1 MERDAYDERTA
12 AEWARDAAPRGED
25 RATGRTAPAGGAFA
39 RDPGRLPRELE
50 RDDASVSRGEDPL
63 RNDGWTTLREGRR
76 EAAGRASALNGMEAG
91 AADTAGGGMRRRSG
105 STRSTAA
112 GSTGV
117 AGSVA
122 GAGEAG
128 KSRFRLFTGD
138 RVLWII
144 IAALAVIS
152 VLVVYSSTAKM
163 AYDAHTARTTAHF
176 LRQQLM
182 ILIVSLG
189 IMIAVQ
195 KINCRVYNLF
205 SRPIYYVSVAL
216 TVAVYFIGATTNG
229 AARWIPLG
237 PFQFQPSEALKV
249 ATVLFL
255 ARQLA
260 GRQSKIDRLRIVP
273 SWKFWTWRSSALQRK
288 IWKEGTWPILM
299 PVLVS
304 CLVIFPAHTS
314 SAVLVFLASW
324 VMMLIGRV
332 RFSELMKLVGWA
344 LAGVVLIMV
353 LNLGRSETA
362 EGRVS
367 TWIHL
372 WTQSQTEKPI
382 EHLSDTERS
391 MIAIHNGGLLGE
403 GAGQSAMRV
412 EMIHPESDY
421 AYAFFVEEYGVILAV
436 VLLMLYLWI
445 FFRAI
450 EIFRRC
456 GTAFPGLLVLG
467 LALLITCQALLHIMV
482 TVNLIPETGQTL
494 PLISRGGSSV
504 LFTTIALG
512 MILSVSR
519 QNDEQSHDRPKN
531 EELRIGD

>member
-1 MERDAYDERTA
+1 MNDDLRTYRRD
-12 AEWARDAAPRGED
+12 
-25 RATGRTAPAGGAFA
+25 GG
-39 RDPGRLPRELE
+39 PE
-50 RDDASVSRGEDPL
+50 
-63 RNDGWTTLREGRR
+63 
-76 EAAGRASALNGMEAG
+76 
-91 AADTAGGGMRRRSG
+91 AADTAA
-105 STRSTAA
+105 AA
-112 GSTGV
+112 GTRRTRTSR
-117 AGSVA
+117 
-122 GAGEAG
+122 GAASAATQSGADATHPH
-128 KSRFRLFTGD
+128 RRLFSGD

-144 IAALAVIS
+144 IVVLSVIS

-163 AYDAHTARTTAHF
+163 AYDAHTVRSTSHF
-176 LRQQLM
+176 LQQQVM
-182 ILIVSLG
+182 ILGLSFG
-189 IMIAVQ
+189 IMLFVH
-195 KINCRVYNLF
+195 KIDCRIYFYLT
-205 SRPIYYVSVAL
+205 RPAYFLSLLL

-255 ARQLA
+255 AQQLA
-260 GRQSKIDRLRIVP
+260 GRQSKIDRIRIVP
-273 SWKFWTWRSSALQRK
+273 SLRFWTWRSSPEQRR
-288 IWKEGTWPILM
+288 IWREGTWPILM
-299 PVLVS
+299 PMIAS

-314 SAVLVFLASW
+314 SAVLVFAASW

-332 RFSELMKLVGWA
+332 RIRELLKLLGLA
-344 LAGVVLIMV
+344 AAGVVLIMA

-372 WTQSQTEKPI
+372 WTQSQRDKPV
-382 EHLSDTERS
+382 ENLSDTERS

-421 AYAFFVEEYGVILAV
+421 AYAFFVEEYGLVLAV

-504 LFTTIALG
+504 LFTSVALG
-512 MILSVSR
+512 MILGVSR
-519 QNDEQSHDRPKN
+519 QNDEQSHDRPRSESLYEK
-531 EELRIGD
+531 

>member
-1 MERDAYDERTA
+1 MTPHGQRYDSDSDQEQDVART
-12 AEWARDAAPRGED
+12 ARDATRRTADKDAPR
-25 RATGRTAPAGGAFA
+25 RATR
-39 RDPGRLPRELE
+39 RSED
-50 RDDASVSRGEDPL
+50 DDSDASR
-63 RNDGWTTLREGRR
+63 RNAARTT
-76 EAAGRASALNGMEAG
+76 AG
-91 AADTAGGGMRRRSG
+91 ADSDTSRRGTRRG
-105 STRSTAA
+105 STS
-112 GSTGV
+112 
-117 AGSVA
+117 
-122 GAGEAG
+122 EADSATELDDVPQEPDA
-128 KSRFRLFTGD
+128 SRFRFFTGD

-144 IAALAVIS
+144 IAVLAVIS

-182 ILIVSLG
+182 ILVVSLG

-195 KINCRVYNLF
+195 KINCRVYHFLA
-205 SRPIYYVSVAL
+205 RPVYLISVLL
-216 TVAVYFIGATTNG
+216 TLVVYFMGATTNG

-255 ARQLA
+255 AQQLA
-260 GRQSKIDRLRIVP
+260 SCQSRIDKIRIVP
-273 SWKFWTWRSSALQRK
+273 SLRFWTWRSSPAQRK
-288 IWKEGTWPILM
+288 IWREGTFPILL
-299 PVLVS
+299 PVVVS

-314 SAVLVFLASW
+314 SAVLVFMASW

-332 RFSELMKLVGWA
+332 RIGELMKLAG
-344 LAGVVLIMV
+344 LAVLGVVFIMT

-372 WTQSQTEKPI
+372 WTQPQTEKPI

-391 MIAIHNGGLLGE
+391 MIAIHNGGILGE

-421 AYAFFVEEYGVILAV
+421 AYAFFVEEYGIVLAV
-436 VLLMLYLWI
+436 ILLMLYLWI
-445 FFRAI
+445 FFRGI
-450 EIFRRC
+450 EIFRQC

-504 LFTTIALG
+504 LFTTMALG

-519 QNDEQSHDRPKN
+519 QNDEQSHEAPKS
-531 EELRIGD
+531 ESIYEK

>member
-1 MERDAYDERTA
+1 
-12 AEWARDAAPRGED
+12 
-25 RATGRTAPAGGAFA
+25 
-39 RDPGRLPRELE
+39 
-50 RDDASVSRGEDPL
+50 
-63 RNDGWTTLREGRR
+63 
-76 EAAGRASALNGMEAG
+76 MEAEKQTEKTTG
-91 AADTAGGGMRRRSG
+91 NPNTEGTTVQTDAPGQEPGMKLFAGD
-105 STRSTAA
+105 
-112 GSTGV
+112 
-117 AGSVA
+117 
-122 GAGEAG
+122 
-128 KSRFRLFTGD
+128 K
-138 RVLWII
+138 VLWII

-163 AYDAHTARTTAHF
+163 AYDAHTARSTAHF
-176 LRQQLM
+176 LRQQLL
-182 ILIVSLG
+182 ILFVCVPLIV
-189 IMIAVQ
+189 IVH
-195 KINCRVYNLF
+195 KINSRIYNHLALVA
-205 SRPIYYVSVAL
+205 YAGSVLL
-216 TVAVYFIGATTNG
+216 TLAVYFIGATTNG

-255 ARQLA
+255 AQQLA
-260 GRQSKIDRLRIVP
+260 GRQSKIDKIRIVP
-273 SWKFWTWRSSALQRK
+273 TWKFWTWRSSPAQRK
-288 IWKEGTWPILM
+288 IWREGTWPILM
-299 PVLVS
+299 PVVVS
-304 CLVIFPAHTS
+304 AMVIFPAHTS
-314 SAVLVFLASW
+314 SAVLVCLASW

-332 RFSELMKLVGWA
+332 RFGELMKLVGW
-344 LAGVVLIMV
+344 GVAAIVVIMT

-372 WTQSQTEKPI
+372 WTKSQTEKPI

-391 MIAIHNGGLLGE
+391 MIAIHNGGILGE

-421 AYAFFVEEYGVILAV
+421 AYAFFVEEYGIVLA
-436 VLLMLYLWI
+436 LLLLLLYLWI

-494 PLISRGGSSV
+494 PLISRGGSSTI
-504 LFTTIALG
+504 FTAIALG

-519 QNDEQSHDRPKN
+519 QNDEQSHDMPKS
-531 EELRIGD
+531 ESIYEK

>member
-1 MERDAYDERTA
+1 MERDGYDGRTA
-12 AEWARDAAPRGED
+12 AEWARDAARREERVSD
-25 RATGRTAPAGGAFA
+25 RAYGSAGAFA
-39 RDPGRLPRELE
+39 RDPGRLPDDVQDSS
-50 RDDASVSRGEDPL
+50 RDRRGPEPQDP
-63 RNDGWTTLREGRR
+63 
-76 EAAGRASALNGMEAG
+76 AG
-91 AADTAGGGMRRRSG
+91 AADPDRAARGATGDDAMRRRSG
-105 STRSTAA
+105 RSSRS
-112 GSTGV
+112 G
-117 AGSVA
+117 
-122 GAGEAG
+122 GADEEPE
-128 KSRFRLFTGD
+128 KRRFRLFTGD

-144 IAALAVIS
+144 IAVLAVIS

-163 AYDAHTARTTAHF
+163 AYDAHTARSTAHF

-182 ILIVSLG
+182 ILIVSLAV
-189 IMIAVQ
+189 MIAVQ

-205 SRPIYYVSVAL
+205 SRPIYYLSVIL
-216 TVAVYFIGATTNG
+216 TLAVYFIGATTNG

-260 GRQSKIDRLRIVP
+260 GRQSKIDRIRIVP

-288 IWKEGTWPILM
+288 IWREGTWPILM
-299 PVLVS
+299 PVFVS

-344 LAGVVLIMV
+344 LAGIVVIMT

-372 WTQSQTEKPI
+372 WTQPQTEKPI
-382 EHLSDTERS
+382 EHLTDTERS

-421 AYAFFVEEYGVILAV
+421 AYAFFVEEYGIILAV

-531 EELRIGD
+531 EELRINS